1 MALADAAS
9 ATSCFPALA
18 TSCFLPGLPSDARTT
33 PRASPTAPHSLPS
46 SPPPLFLSPSRTR
59 AEPPP
64 PTSTTAATVSPSTPR
79 CACELRHHPLHLLV
93 ELRTSRTCCNAATIA
108 VSIAGRRGSSSS
120 IHHHRRVPEPA
131 NHPYGHRCELPR
143 LPSLFPPS
151 IAPCSPDPTG
161 AASSAPPAMSP
172 PSLQVTELA
181 SEHDLE
187 LVDLPG
193 ARPASQLARSPSVA
207 PCPCWPELRSP
218 PRTPFR

>member
-1 MALADAAS
+1 MAPADAAS
-9 ATSCFPALA
+9 ATSCFPPPLA

-64 PTSTTAATVSPSTPR
+64 PTSTTAATISPSTPR
-79 CACELRHHPLHLLV
+79 CACELRHNPLHLLV

-131 NHPYGHRCELPR
+131 NHPYGT
-143 LPSLFPPS
+143 
-151 IAPCSPDPTG
+151 AV
-161 AASSAPPAMSP
+161 SSHASP
-172 PSLQVTELA
+172 PSFPLRLRPVA
-181 SEHDLE
+181 SIPPE
-187 LVDLPG
+187 PR
-193 ARPASQLARSPSVA
+193 ARLRRRCRRRRCRSPNSRPSMTSSSWISQEPAQPLSSLAR
-207 PCPCWPELRSP
+207 
-218 PRTPFR
+218 